1 MTATNTATTET
12 TPKPATVDYKL
23 EVMVIPVS
31 DVDRAKAFYT
41 NLGWREDADFPIRD
55 DFRVIQ
61 MTPPGSLASVIFGD
75 GVTGAQPGSG
85 APLLL
90 AVSDIDAARADLIAR
105 GVDVSD
111 VFHSSAFDHNGEREY
126 GPDPERKSYSTFAEF
141 SDPDGNT
148 WVLQE
153 ITTRLPGREWE
164 D

>member
-12 TPKPATVDYKL
+12 TPKTATVDYKL

-61 MTPPGSLASVIFGD
+61 MTPPGSLASVIFG
-75 GVTGAQPGSG
+75 TGLTAAAPGSYEG
-85 APLLL
+85 LVL
-90 AVSDIDAARADLIAR
+90 AVYDIDEARADLIAR
-105 GVDVSD
+105 GVEVSEL
-111 VFHSSAFDHNGEREY
+111 FHSSAFDRFQPREL
-126 GPDPERKSYSTFAEF
+126 GPDPERKSYSTFASF

-153 ITTRLPGREWE
+153 LKSRLPGR
-164 D
+164 